1 MRSTVLGLLLTF
13 FCISCQQKIADKEIK
28 TNTEQSSNKD
38 RNALIAELRRLQ
50 SACAKND
57 KEKIAAFFAFP
68 VADTSLGI
76 YFGDEP
82 VTVTREV
89 FFKEFSTI
97 KEQTNF
103 SELSEILKHLNVD
116 SLKYVNE
123 LEYNSKTDV
132 QVDSVNC
139 ISGSDVRISGDTVR
153 LSWYL
158 NGFAEP
164 DKAPEEGFPA
174 CEYGSYWEF
183 LFNGKKLIFVRHMAA
198 G

>member
-1 MRSTVLGLLLTF
+1 MKPTVLGLLLTF
-13 FCISCQQKIADKEIK
+13 LCISCQQKMADKEIK
-28 TNTEQSSNKD
+28 TNSEQSSNND

-57 KEKIAAFFAFP
+57 KEKIAAFFSFP
-68 VADTSLGI
+68 VADTSLGV

-89 FFKEFSTI
+89 FFKQFGTV

-103 SELSEILKHLNVD
+103 SELSEILKRVNVD

-123 LEYNSKTDV
+123 LEYNSKSDV

-139 ISGSDVRISGDTVR
+139 ISGSEIKISGDTVR

-164 DKAPEEGFPA
+164 DKVSEDGFPA

-183 LFNGKKLIFVRHMAA
+183 HFNGKKLIFVRHMAA